1 MTGANQPALW
11 VWHAL
16 WVTKW
21 HSKSQIGRR
30 YLLMTLFASPM
41 TFLTAYGAVSDFQ
54 WLSSKPTHGIEPWT
68 FSLRMKCSTTELCGL
83 YHSIIFLTHHICSTW
98 FPMTF
103 LIAHTGWR
111 WYSMTFLTAHTQYSN
126 HGIYITNKILYHWA
140 IWALLRVE
148 ACSLHNF
155 YSWMV
160 WKILCTHSCLQS
172 YVFAWMRMFSNL
184 QTLTF
189 SLCRKK
195 NVVMTTTVT
204 ARVHVRC
211 CWGMKEMRGDSP
223 IPIASA
229 SSTRACIT
237 L

>member
-1 MTGANQPALW
+1 ME
-11 VWHAL
+11 HAL
-16 WVTKW
+16 SFITGRKIL
-21 HSKSQIGRR
+21 SQ
-30 YLLMTLFASPM
+30 
-41 TFLTAYGAVSDFQ
+41 
-54 WLSSKPTHGIEPWT
+54 PTHGIEPWT

-126 HGIYITNKILYHWA
+126 HGIYITNKIVYHWA
-140 IWALLRVE
+140 IWTLLRVE
-148 ACSLHNF
+148 ASSLHNF

-195 NVVMTTTVT
+195 MSSWQPQSLPVSMFVVVGGWRKWEVT
-204 ARVHVRC
+204 AP
-211 CWGMKEMRGDSP
+211 SQ
-223 IPIASA
+223 
-229 SSTRACIT
+229 
-237 L
+237 

>member
-126 HGIYITNKILYHWA
+126 HGIYITHGPFHYEWN
-140 IWALLRVE
+140 ALPL
-148 ACSLHNF
+148 
-155 YSWMV
+155 
-160 WKILCTHSCLQS
+160 S
-172 YVFAWMRMFSNL
+172 YVGSITQLFS
-184 QTLTF
+184 
-189 SLCRKK
+189 SH
-195 NVVMTTTVT
+195 TTYVP
-204 ARVHVRC
+204 H
-211 CWGMKEMRGDSP
+211 DSQWL
-223 IPIASA
+223 SW
-229 SSTRACIT
+229 
-237 L
+237 